1 MPKYQYTII
10 PMVLKSDEETT
21 NPTEYIEMM
30 NVLGASGYRLIWVHN
45 DCMIFVKECLDSE
58 K

>member
-1 MPKYQYTII
+1 MTRYHYTIL
-10 PMVLKSDEETT
+10 PMVLKSDEETA

-30 NVLGASGYRLIWVHN
+30 NVLGSSGYRLALIHN
-45 DCMIFVKECLDSE
+45 DCMIFIKECLDSE